1 MDGTVVRIF
10 NLRKSFGRV
19 EALRGISFEVARG
32 EIFGVVGPNGA
43 GKTTLLRI
51 VAGLMKPSS
60 GEVEVL
66 GHKVPSEVDRIR
78 KYVSYLPEEA
88 NLYSK
93 LSGIENLKLYAMAY
107 VEREKIDEV
116 VRVGISIAGLD
127 LRDLE
132 RRVEAYSKGMSRR
145 VAVAATLMVKPRLAI
160 LDEPTAGLDVVSA
173 RYVREVIRRFT
184 REFGT
189 TVILSSHNMFE
200 VSRVCDRVALIHSGR
215 VVAVDGVDRI
225 LSSVGAEDLEE
236 AFVKIVGG
244 RGG

>member
-1 MDGTVVRIF
+1 
-10 NLRKSFGRV
+10 
-19 EALRGISFEVARG
+19 
-32 EIFGVVGPNGA
+32 
-43 GKTTLLRI
+43 
-51 VAGLMKPSS
+51 
-60 GEVEVL
+60 
-66 GHKVPSEVDRIR
+66 
-78 KYVSYLPEEA
+78 
-88 NLYSK
+88 
-93 LSGIENLKLYAMAY
+93 
-107 VEREKIDEV
+107 
-116 VRVGISIAGLD
+116 
-127 LRDLE
+127 
-132 RRVEAYSKGMSRR
+132 R